1 MNKLYIINSLA
12 TLENIKRG
20 QKIAVY
26 KDKIAIIENPYRIV
40 RWLSGN
46 NRHTTHVH
54 ITEIIDNAIS
64 MDVPISLKI
73 INSLEQLKSTY
84 KRYSTFV
91 KGMTDLQTKIIDGN
105 RDTVVISLL
114 KLLVKQMNQ
123 EKEES
128 AQYLKVNNRQ
138 NN

>member
-1 MNKLYIINSLA
+1 MDKLYIINSLA
-12 TLENIKRG
+12 TLEKIKRG

-54 ITEIIDNAIS
+54 LTEIIDNAIS
-64 MDVPISLKI
+64 LDVPISLKI

-91 KGMTDLQTKIIDGN
+91 KGMSDLQKKIIEGN
-105 RDTVVISLL
+105 RDTVIISLL
-114 KLLVKQMNQ
+114 RLLIEQTNQ
-123 EKEES
+123 GRVVS
-128 AQYLKVNNRQ
+128 VQH
-138 NN
+138 

>member
-1 MNKLYIINSLA
+1 LA
-12 TLENIKRG
+12 TLEKIKRG

-54 ITEIIDNAIS
+54 ITEIIDNAIA

-73 INSLEQLKSTY
+73 VNSLEQLKSTY
-84 KRYSTFV
+84 KRYSIFV
-91 KGMTDLQTKIIDGN
+91 KGMTDLQTKIIDEN
-105 RDTVVISLL
+105 RDGVVISLL
-114 KLLVKQMNQ
+114 RLLIKQTNQ
-123 EKEES
+123 GKEEL
-128 AQYLKVNNRQ
+128 ALHLKVNNHQ

>member
-1 MNKLYIINSLA
+1 MDKLYIINSLS
-12 TLENIKRG
+12 TLEKIKRG

-54 ITEIIDNAIS
+54 LTEIIDNAIS
-64 MDVPISLKI
+64 LDVPISLKV

-84 KRYSTFV
+84 KRYNTFV
-91 KGMTDLQTKIIDGN
+91 KGMTDLQTKIIEGN

-114 KLLVKQMNQ
+114 RLLIKQTNQ
-123 EKEES
+123 GRVMS
-128 AQYLKVNNRQ
+128 VQH
-138 NN
+138 